1 MAEPVRRSRRLD
13 ATVEQAAAE
22 RPATANAAAVATT
35 PGGAP
40 EQDQPANTAEAAE
53 VALEASVYGESIS
66 QCK

>member
-13 ATVEQAAAE
+13 ATAEQAGAATDAAAE
-22 RPATANAAAVATT
+22 ATT

-40 EQDQPANTAEAAE
+40 EQDQPTNTAEAAE
-53 VALEASVYGESIS
+53 VALETSVYGESIS